1 MAGWNKNVINDVYNT
16 VGGANVGFCHV
27 STVIN
32 NNTIST
38 CNERRKSLNDENRL
52 INWFRFRQWNGLN
65 TYWLQVWWR
74 HGENLELRGVL
85 GCTIQLSIQCEERR
99 GTPEFLQKVRVIL
112 FCSLKWK
119 YLK

>member
-38 CNERRKSLNDENRL
+38 CKETRKSLNEENRF
-52 INWFRFRQWNGLN
+52 IN
-65 TYWLQVWWR
+65 
-74 HGENLELRGVL
+74 
-85 GCTIQLSIQCEERR
+85 
-99 GTPEFLQKVRVIL
+99 
-112 FCSLKWK
+112 
-119 YLK
+119 